1 MGDAGPRIG
10 ALEQERQASPSRSR
24 SACLSG
30 VRQGRTST
38 STFLWTPRR
47 DVSFDL
53 VRLQL
58 LINQLLGRR
67 MDLVSYRELKPG
79 LDDEVPQEAVAL

>member
-1 MGDAGPRIG
+1 
-10 ALEQERQASPSRSR
+10 
-24 SACLSG
+24 
-30 VRQGRTST
+30 
-38 STFLWTPRR
+38 
-47 DVSFDL
+47 VSFDL